1 MNGITR
7 KTIFTLA
14 ADAGLKIIEKRITRD
29 EVYIAEE
36 AFFTGTAAEVTPI
49 RELDNRAIGSGSR
62 GPITEQLQTAY
73 FDLVHGRNE
82 KHLDL
87 LTFIK

>member
-7 KTIFTLA
+7 KTIFQLA
-14 ADAGLKIIEKRITRD
+14 ADRGYQIIEKRMTRD
-29 EVYIAEE
+29 EVYIADE

-49 RELDNRAIGSGSR
+49 AELDNRSIGSGSR
-62 GPITEQLQTAY
+62 GPITERLQTDY

-82 KHLDL
+82 KYLDL
-87 LTFIK
+87 LTFVK